1 MAIQPKRVL
10 FVTDVE
16 PGELNVFLA
25 TAQSV
30 RDADYT
36 VEIHLAT
43 PPGFD
48 DDVPAGATYHQ
59 INGLPLM
66 QAVQDHFNS
75 KQSGPT
81 YPLSFIQPPGFRNTR
96 KAIKDA
102 AAVHMPYTGRQ
113 MVDLFA
119 SIVNIIRSVDPTLI
133 VVNSCMA
140 AGLTACY
147 HLDVKFICLSPKS
160 IKEFAALEQ
169 PRGATLWKFP
179 ALFSGFPY
187 PVPWHKVL
195 LNAYYVNFTT
205 KAFKKDPQRKD
216 VQSYLTAHTVLKT
229 PMDLIRRR
237 PDNVKILVASLP
249 QLDFPL
255 KIPAHVVACGPIIRH
270 PVSVWVSEPDLAEW
284 LAEGRTIYINMGTL
298 VKMTEDQ
305 AVELAKAL
313 KIVINE
319 LDKDVKKGRI
329 QVLWKLRKYGAYSVF
344 LPGCRIEQVLCQAF
358 QQDRIRVKEWIQA
371 DPLAVFRTGSVVCSI
386 HHGGANSYN
395 EAIVAGIP
403 QVIIPAWSDCYDY
416 AQRAEYLGIGLWGT
430 RNMKNGWSAREL
442 STKILG
448 VIVGQFSVGV
458 KKRCNVLKQIC
469 EFSGSGADFAAL
481 MILRECE
488 PQLSD

>member
-1 MAIQPKRVL
+1 MLRPKRVL
-10 FVTDVE
+10 FITDVE

-30 RDADYT
+30 RDADIT

-43 PPGFD
+43 PPGFG
-48 DDVPAGATYHQ
+48 DDVPAGAHYHQ
-59 INGLPLM
+59 INGLPMM
-66 QAVQDHFNS
+66 QAVEDHFNR
-75 KQSGPT
+75 KQNGPT
-81 YPLSFIQPPGFRNTR
+81 FPLSFVRPPGFSNTR

-119 SIVNIIRSVDPTLI
+119 SIVTIIRGVQPTLV
-133 VVNSCMA
+133 VVNSFMA

-147 HLDVKFICLSPKS
+147 HLDVKFVCLSPKS
-160 IKEFAALEQ
+160 IKDFAASEQ
-169 PRGATLWKFP
+169 PRGARLWKFP

-187 PVPWHKVL
+187 PVPWHKAL

-205 KAFKKDPQRKD
+205 KAFRKDPQRKD
-216 VQSYLTAHTVLKT
+216 VQSYLTAHTVLRT
-229 PMDLIRRR
+229 PMDVIRRR

-255 KIPAHVVACGPIIRH
+255 KIPPHVVACGPIIRH

-284 LAEGRTIYINMGTL
+284 LAEGRTIYVNMGS
-298 VKMTEDQ
+298 VIKMTEDQ

-319 LDKDVKKGRI
+319 LDKQVEKGRL

-344 LPGCRIEQVLCQAF
+344 LPGCRIEQILCQAF
-358 QQDRIRVKEWIQA
+358 QQDRVRVKEWIQA
-371 DPLAVFRTGSVVCSI
+371 DPLAVLRSGSVVCSI

-395 EAIVAGIP
+395 EAAVAGIP
-403 QVIIPAWSDCYDY
+403 QVIIPAWTDCYDY
-416 AQRAEYLGIGLWGT
+416 AQRVEFLGIGRWGA
-430 RNMKNGWSAREL
+430 RNTKNGWSAREL
-442 STKILG
+442 STNILQ
-448 VIVGQFSVGV
+448 VIVGQSSVAV

-481 MILRECE
+481 TILRECE
-488 PQLSD
+488 Q

>member
-1 MAIQPKRVL
+1 MSPFRPKRVL
-10 FVTDVE
+10 FITDVE

-25 TAQSV
+25 TAQSL
-30 RDADYT
+30 RDADIT

-43 PPGFD
+43 PPGFQ

-66 QAVQDHFNS
+66 QAVEDHFTR
-75 KQSGPT
+75 KQNGPT
-81 YPLSFIQPPGFRNTR
+81 FPLSFIQPPGFKNTR

-119 SIVNIIRSVDPTLI
+119 SIVNIVREVKPTLV
-133 VVNSCMA
+133 VVNGYMA
-140 AGLTACY
+140 AGLTACF
-147 HLDVKFICLSPKS
+147 HLNVKFICLSPKS
-160 IKEFAALEQ
+160 IKEFAASEQ
-169 PRGATLWKFP
+169 PRGASLWKFP
-179 ALFSGFPY
+179 ALFSGFSY

-195 LNAYYVNFTT
+195 LNAYYVKFTA

-216 VQSYLTAHTVLKT
+216 VQSYLTAHAVLRT

-237 PDNVKILVASLP
+237 PENVKILVASLP

-255 KIPAHVVACGPIIRH
+255 KVPAHVVCCGPIIRQ
-270 PVSVWVSEPDLAEW
+270 PVSVWVSEPDLAGW
-284 LAEGRTIYINMGTL
+284 LAEGRTIYVNMGSL

-313 KIVINE
+313 RIVINE
-319 LDKDVKKGRI
+319 LDKQVEKGRL

-358 QQDRIRVKEWIQA
+358 QQDRIRVKDWVQA
-371 DPLAVFRTGSVVCSI
+371 DPLAVLRSGSVVCSI

-395 EAIVAGIP
+395 EAVVAGVP
-403 QVIIPAWSDCYDY
+403 QVIIPAWTDCYDY
-416 AQRAEYLGIGLWGT
+416 AQRVEHLGIGRWGT
-430 RNMKNGWSAREL
+430 RNTKNGWSAQEL
-442 STKILG
+442 SAKILS
-448 VIVGQFSVGV
+448 VLVGQSSIAV

-469 EFSGSGADFAAL
+469 EFSGSGADCAAL
-481 MILRECE
+481 TILRECE
-488 PQLSD
+488 Q